1 MYIFAARINLLYWAM
16 VQGRGLQFVLL
27 AKASGLMSKVILW

>member
-16 VQGRGLQFVLL
+16 VQGRGLTICVVG
-27 AKASGLMSKVILW
+27 KASGLISKVILW